1 MRNKL
6 SRRGYIWNASLLIVW
21 AAAAGATATATATG
35 ATAFRCK
42 STYIVTLLNG
52 ISLAP

>member
-21 AAAAGATATATATG
+21 AAAAGATATG

>member
-21 AAAAGATATATATG
+21 AAAAGATATATG